1 MQPPNMKVQQEA
13 EIKCFNKHI
22 AQNNEQDMNYSQS
35 LKDQSRFLL
44 PVDANGETLEPE
56 GFFFSRILIIHAIQT
71 GPKKRNFQFV
81 S

>member
-35 LKDQSRFLL
+35 QRPIKIPSSSGGCQWGNPRTEGVLL
-44 PVDANGETLEPE
+44 
-56 GFFFSRILIIHAIQT
+56 R
-71 GPKKRNFQFV
+71 
-81 S
+81 